1 MRFAWSITSPRVLF
15 AVLLGLGTT
24 GVAFRPL
31 LGGPFLAIA
40 ALGGGIAFERVFVTP
55 LWNFAMRFASRP
67 AMTLESAVS
76 EEATAV
82 TNFDANGQGLVSV
95 ELDGQ
100 VVQILGT
107 LAAADRQLVSKV
119 PAGTRL
125 RIEEVDTERN
135 RCTVSV
141 R

>member
-1 MRFAWSITSPRVLF
+1 LSITSPRILF
-15 AVLLGLGTT
+15 SVFLGLGTT
-24 GVAFRPL
+24 GIVLRPV
-31 LGGPFLAIA
+31 LGGVFLALA
-40 ALGGGIAFERVFVTP
+40 AFVGGVAFERVLVTP
-55 LWNFAMRFASRP
+55 LWNFTMRFASRP
-67 AMTLESAVS
+67 ALTLESAIS

-82 TNFDANGQGLVSV
+82 TNFDANGQGIVSI

-107 LAAADRQLVSKV
+107 LAAADRELGARV
-119 PAGTRL
+119 PAGTRV
-125 RIEEVDTERN
+125 RIEDVDTERN